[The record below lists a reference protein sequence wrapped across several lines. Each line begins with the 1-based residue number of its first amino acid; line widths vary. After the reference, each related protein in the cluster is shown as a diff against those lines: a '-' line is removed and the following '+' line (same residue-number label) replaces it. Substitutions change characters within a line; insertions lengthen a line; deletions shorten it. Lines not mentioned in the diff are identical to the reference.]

1 VSLKRL
7 AASAPLGWLSVI
19 LLALAF
25 RVSFLSPGISP
36 AEYLGWIFLIC
47 VPPGI
52 AVIIGRSRSS
62 GSIAQVLYD
71 AEQAGDRERR

>member
-1 VSLKRL
+1 VSLKRF

-19 LLALAF
+19 LLTLAC

-52 AVIIGRSRSS
+52 GLMIGRSRSS

-71 AEQAGDRERR
+71 AEQAGDRKRR